1 MCICTCTACITLVTT
16 LSSCSGCVIQVVIIF
31 NHNIMEQ
38 MAALLKFE
46 RFSSIWLNN
55 KGTKCQA
62 QNAKGEFQVV
72 RVLHTYKFFRLFL
85 AGTINIVGLA
95 IVTTTIPVFL
105 CTSETYISFVLNA
118 AATLFIVEL
127 DDHKVDT
134 KMVIS
139 GLSPPP
145 TSPITVAEI
154 ADVVAATD
162 ACTDDADVEAAD
174 YHVSQSASQE
184 DGGGGE
190 EEDGA
195 GGGEEEDDQV

>member
-1 MCICTCTACITLVTT
+1 MLHACACITLVTT
-16 LSSCSGCVIQVVIIF
+16 LSSCSGCVIQLVIIF
-31 NHNIMEQ
+31 NNSIMEE
-38 MAALLKFE
+38 MTALLKFE
-46 RFSSIWLNN
+46 RFSSLWLNN
-55 KGTKCQA
+55 NGTKCRA
-62 QNAKGEFQVV
+62 QNAKGEFQVHIS
-72 RVLHTYKFFRLFL
+72 HTTKNLRLFL

-105 CTSETYISFVLNA
+105 CTSETYIAFVLNA

-127 DDHKVDT
+127 DDLKVDT

-145 TSPITVAEI
+145 TSPITVA
-154 ADVVAATD
+154 DV
-162 ACTDDADVEAAD
+162 ADVEAAD
-174 YHVSQSASQE
+174 SHCPQSASQE

-195 GGGEEEDDQV
+195 GGGEEDEDDQV

>member
-1 MCICTCTACITLVTT
+1 
-16 LSSCSGCVIQVVIIF
+16 
-31 NHNIMEQ
+31 MEE
-38 MAALLKFE
+38 MTALLKFE
-46 RFSSIWLNN
+46 RFSSLWLNN
-55 KGTKCQA
+55 KGTKCRA
-62 QNAKGEFQVV
+62 QNAKGEFQVHIS
-72 RVLHTYKFFRLFL
+72 HTNKNLRLFL

-105 CTSETYISFVLNA
+105 CTSETYIAFVLNA

-127 DDHKVDT
+127 DDLKVDT

-145 TSPITVAEI
+145 TSPITVADI
-154 ADVVAATD
+154 ADVVAATED
-162 ACTDDADVEAAD
+162 ACTDVADVEAAD
-174 YHVSQSASQE
+174 SHFPQSASQE

-195 GGGEEEDDQV
+195 GGGEEDEDDQV